1 MVFRARGAIFH
12 AKKLIFANTHYM
24 VIPMRSHFL
33 KLPGA
38 AVLPVALLLAASSC
52 TKDDPSDQ
60 PELPSL
66 TLEALSTEELTYDFT
81 YSQTIENEITHV
93 ALSKPDKL
101 KGTAVVDILVKMR
114 PMHGFDSE
122 VNEATDY
129 YLVTSTVSVQSGDM
143 YKGNFTKKHGG
154 VKARICGYYLKGLK
168 SDICLTDTTGKEV
181 GYLVQVPSPETLIGQ
196 KSYTTGWGLSIGGA
210 VTAGT
215 LPGITSKLGVTVSSK
230 SSFEISDCD
239 IVSRHKGCNVGY
251 DYILNNLPTYN
262 SKLKI
267 NPPPPSATSTVSFT
281 SQWIWAVP
289 TDDRDDATYYILKA
303 KLSDLTYGASYFYS
317 SKADY
322 HDLTYKLADATYTQD
337 ITPPNRWPTG
347 TVVLTNTEQDSYVS
361 GIKFKSDH
369 YNYDDGSSNY
379 SHGKSFSV
387 NLPVGEYSLSCTL
400 KGANGQSNA
409 CHYESKVSV
418 TTGDKVSLVSGKG
431 FVTND

>member
-1 MVFRARGAIFH
+1 
-12 AKKLIFANTHYM
+12 
-24 VIPMRSHFL
+24 MRSYFPKLL
-33 KLPGA
+33 KA
-38 AVLPVALLLAASSC
+38 AVLPVAILLVASSC
-52 TKDDPSDQ
+52 TKDETTGQ
-60 PELPSL
+60 PELPPL
-66 TLEALSTEELTYDFT
+66 PLENLSTEELFYAFT

-93 ALSKPDKL
+93 TLSKPDKL
-101 KGTAVVDILVKMR
+101 KGTVVVDILVKMR

-122 VNEATDY
+122 VNEAMDY

-154 VKARICGYYLKGLK
+154 VKARICGYYLKGLRT
-168 SDICLTDTTGKEV
+168 DICLTDTTGKEV
-181 GYLVQVPSPETLIGQ
+181 GYLVQVPSPETVIGQ
-196 KSYTTGWGLSIGGA
+196 KTYTTGWGLSIGGA

-262 SKLKI
+262 SKIKI

-289 TDDRDDATYYILKA
+289 TDDMDNATYYTLQA

-317 SKADY
+317 SKLDY
-322 HDLTYKLADATYTQD
+322 HDLTYKLADSTYTQD

-361 GIKFKSDH
+361 DIKFESDH
-369 YNYDDGSSNY
+369 YKYNDGSSNY
-379 SHGKSFSV
+379 SYGKSFSV

-400 KGANGQSNA
+400 KEATGSSNA
-409 CHYESKVSV
+409 CHYESKICV
-418 TTGDKVSLVSGKG
+418 TAGDKVSLASGKG
-431 FVTND
+431 FVKNF

>member
-1 MVFRARGAIFH
+1 MH
-12 AKKLIFANTHYM
+12 
-24 VIPMRSHFL
+24 SHFL
-33 KLPGA
+33 NLPKA
-38 AVLPVALLLAASSC
+38 AILLFALSSC
-52 TKDDPSDQ
+52 TKDIPADMGGQTEP
-60 PELPSL
+60 L
-66 TLEALSTEELTYDFT
+66 TLEALSSEELFYSFT

-101 KGTAVVDILVKMR
+101 KGTAVVDIIVKIR

-129 YLVTSTVSVQSGDM
+129 YLVTSTISVQSEDM

-168 SDICLTDTTGKEV
+168 SDIWMTDSTGEEA
-181 GYLVQVPSPETLIGQ
+181 GYLVQVPTPETLIGQ
-196 KSYTTGWGLSIGGA
+196 KTYTTGWGLSVGGA

-215 LPGITSKLGVTVSSK
+215 LPGLTSKLGVTVSSK

-262 SKLKI
+262 SSLKI
-267 NPPPPSATSTVSFT
+267 NPPPPSATSTVTFT

-289 TDDRDDATYYILKA
+289 TDDRDGTTYYILKA

-322 HDLTYKLADATYTQD
+322 HDLTYKLPDATYSND

-347 TVVLTNTEQDSYVS
+347 TVVLTNTETDSYVS
-361 GIKFKSDH
+361 DIKFKSDRH
-369 YNYDDGSSNY
+369 NYSDGSSNY
-379 SHGKSFSV
+379 SYGKSFSV
-387 NLPVGEYSLSCTL
+387 NLPVGEYSLSCTI
-400 KGANGQSNA
+400 KDARGQSAA
-409 CHYESKVSV
+409 CRYESKVCV
-418 TTGDKVSLVSGKG
+418 TAGDKVSLVSGKG
-431 FVTND
+431 FEKTD